1 MFHSLC
7 RLYLTKTYDK
17 HTFLSEGSMKNID
30 ENQVVESWLS
40 TYSELTRKAYRKNLS
55 LYYEYCESLSLNPMA
70 VTHTHLEAYKEELL
84 SKYSTATVAQAMSTI
99 SSYFDFLEKQ
109 GVVKNNP
116 VNLVNKENLKVKPY
130 ITTKAIDPM
139 GVKALLDSID
149 HGTPSGS
156 RDSAIISL
164 LFFHG
169 IKISY
174 AIKIRMKDFIE
185 RSSEDYL
192 VVLRKDGTRDEV
204 RLEPYVVGMIE
215 DALLCDIREELGGD
229 DLVFLPTTDAGKHL
243 VAYHG
248 RHKKTEGMT
257 IRALQDNLK
266 RYAKAAGFEGVTLNS
281 IYQAGAYYR
290 HRMGMEEEQVKY
302 YMDYS
307 RKSSIRRFLHNR
319 DKVEALCRSND
330 EEETEA
336 DVE

>member
-1 MFHSLC
+1 
-7 RLYLTKTYDK
+7 
-17 HTFLSEGSMKNID
+17 
-30 ENQVVESWLS
+30 
-40 TYSELTRKAYRKNLS
+40 
-55 LYYEYCESLSLNPMA
+55 
-70 VTHTHLEAYKEELL
+70 
-84 SKYSTATVAQAMSTI
+84 
-99 SSYFDFLEKQ
+99 
-109 GVVKNNP
+109 
-116 VNLVNKENLKVKPY
+116 
-130 ITTKAIDPM
+130 
-139 GVKALLDSID
+139 
-149 HGTPSGS
+149 
-156 RDSAIISL
+156 
-164 LFFHG
+164 
-169 IKISY
+169 
-174 AIKIRMKDFIE
+174 MKDFIE